1 LGPTVPCVPPCP
13 QSGYPCL
20 SLHGGKDQS
29 DRESTISD
37 FKSNVCNVLV
47 ATSVAAR
54 GLDVKDLVRRV
65 CMSISMPNT
74 GRCLAAACFIL
85 GPSCLMRLGEQSLA
99 LECNTT
105 MHAATLRSSTSVLV
119 SSHAVRWD

>member
-1 LGPTVPCVPPCP
+1 MQAQAVFLRT

-54 GLDVKDLVRRV
+54 GLDVKDLVCFAVSIVYRV
-65 CMSISMPNT
+65 VKHDISMWRLIAP
-74 GRCLAAACFIL
+74 LAR
-85 GPSCLMRLGEQSLA
+85 PSSAQGSEYSRVP
-99 LECNTT
+99 
-105 MHAATLRSSTSVLV
+105 RV
-119 SSHAVRWD
+119 